1 MCENQGSAKLNAKSI
16 NKEKQFQLYVQ
27 VEEVESMLDKR
38 QSLCDKRTKDVE
50 ILNDVSTH
58 FTYKIL
64 DLRVI
69 SQVKF
74 LIQIEKDNLYNQ

>member
-1 MCENQGSAKLNAKSI
+1 
-16 NKEKQFQLYVQ
+16 
-27 VEEVESMLDKR
+27 MLDKR

-64 DLRVI
+64 DKRVI
-69 SQVKF
+69 SKVEF
-74 LIQIEKDNLYNQ
+74 IIQIENDNLYY